1 LTRQKGELKIL
12 PKAGVADVF
21 IVSCSERHK
30 PRASI
35 RNQHLKL
42 KIRVAGEGVV
52 AGRDTSPL
60 LKKFK

>member
-1 LTRQKGELKIL
+1 MSKQKGELKVL

-21 IVSCSERHK
+21 IVSFSERHK
-30 PRASI
+30 PRVSI
-35 RNQHLKL
+35 RYQHLKF